1 MPASRRDFLAT
12 AAGVGLGSLLEPR
25 GIAGAEAP
33 GPGRWFEKA
42 YRRAVIDM
50 HIPDWDEAFLSQF
63 DVATYVSMLE
73 RARAQSIVAYAHSHV
88 GLFNYP
94 TKVGK
99 QHAGLKER
107 DIFGELVERC
117 RAAKIAV
124 VAYCSLV
131 FDRWAADEH
140 PDWRMKTPGGEP
152 FGQGGRHGLSCPNS
166 PYREYVRAWTKE
178 LCSRYAIDGI
188 RFDMTFWPGVC
199 YCDNCQARFAK
210 EVGGEMPRTVN
221 WLDEKWM
228 AFVRQREI
236 WLAEFA
242 ANATS
247 TARANRP
254 GVTVEHQSSTLPGPW
269 RFGAGRRLIEQMDFL
284 QGDFYGD
291 SWQGSFVRKLLEELT
306 PNRPFGFETS
316 FSIELADHTAMKS
329 EPLLRAKASAA
340 VSDAAAFIFIDAIDP
355 IGTLNPGVYERMGK
369 VFDSLMPLY
378 SEIGGTRVRDVAIYH
393 SLESKFDFAS
403 NGKPVDS
410 PEALTD
416 AHTLAAVA
424 AARRVIQAHLPL
436 GIVARRS
443 LPEFEGVKLL
453 ILPHVCVMDDE
464 EIEVIRAWVRG
475 GGNLLATGWTSLV
488 EPSGR
493 QRPDFGLADV
503 FGVKLQKPSWTPWPH
518 YLAPT
523 AAGQDLFS
531 PFSAKYPA
539 FAKTIGIEVQAIEG
553 AKVLATT
560 TLPWPT
566 DDPTRFSSIHSNP
579 PWRATDRPEIVRHA
593 FGKGQVVYAASPI
606 ETMDILDHA
615 FAGLMRQLVPDFSFT
630 AQAPGSVEVTMFHQP
645 ERRRYLL
652 SLINFQKDLP
662 NIPVSGIEVAVRLPQ
677 GEARRV
683 TELRSG
689 ATPSVRREAGRATW
703 MAPTLETLAVFAIE
717 YA

>member
-1 MPASRRDFLAT
+1 MPASRRDFLVAS
-12 AAGVGLGSLLEPR
+12 AGLGLGSMLESR
-25 GIAGAEAP
+25 GIAWAEAP
-33 GPGRWFEKA
+33 APGRWFEKA

-63 DVATYVSMLE
+63 DAQTYVSMLE

-99 QHAGLKER
+99 QHAGLKGR

-117 RAAKIAV
+117 HGAKIAV

-166 PYREYVRAWTKE
+166 PYRDYVRAWTKE
-178 LCSRYAIDGI
+178 LCSTYAIDGI

-199 YCDNCQARFAK
+199 YCDHCQARFAK
-210 EVGGEMPRTVN
+210 EVGGDMPRTVN

-242 ANATS
+242 ASATRA
-247 TARANRP
+247 ARENRP

-269 RFGAGRRLIEQMDFL
+269 RFGAGRKLIEQMDFL

-329 EPLLRAKASAA
+329 EPLIEAKASAA

-355 IGTLNPGVYERMGK
+355 IGTLNPRVYERMGK

-378 SEIGGTRVRDVAIYH
+378 AEIGGERVRDVAIYH
-393 SLESKFDFAS
+393 SLESKFDFAA

-436 GIVARRS
+436 GIVARKS
-443 LPEFEGVKLL
+443 LPQFEGVKLL
-453 ILPHVCVMDDE
+453 ILPQVCVMDDE
-464 EIEVIRAWVRG
+464 EIEAIRAWVRG

-503 FGVKLQKPSWTPWPH
+503 YGVKLKKPSWTPWPH
-518 YLAPT
+518 YIAPT

-539 FAKTIGIEVQAIEG
+539 FAKTIGLEVEAAPG
-553 AKVLATT
+553 AQVLATT

-566 DDPTRFSSIHSNP
+566 EDPTRFSSIHSNP
-579 PWRATDRPEIVRHA
+579 PWRPTERPEIVRHA

-606 ETMDILDHA
+606 ETMDVLEHVTK
-615 FAGLMRQLVPDFSFT
+615 GLITSLVPGATFEVR
-630 AQAPGSVEVTMFHQP
+630 APSSVEATMFHQP
-645 ERRRYLL
+645 DRRRYLL

-662 NIPVSGIEVAVRLPQ
+662 NIPVAGIEVGVRFPR
-677 GEARRV
+677 GETRRV

-689 ATPSVRREAGRATW
+689 AAQSVRREGDKTTW
-703 MAPTLETLAVFAIE
+703 TAPMLETLAVFAIE
-717 YA
+717 YV